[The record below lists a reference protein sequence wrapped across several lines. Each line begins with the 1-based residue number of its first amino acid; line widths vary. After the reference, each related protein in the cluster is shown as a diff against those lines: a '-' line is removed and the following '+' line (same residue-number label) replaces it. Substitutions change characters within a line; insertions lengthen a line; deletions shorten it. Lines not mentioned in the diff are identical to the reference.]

1 MNIFL
6 LELRNL
12 RKSALTAGISI
23 AAVILA
29 MLAFFPSMQSE
40 SMQALAGAKME
51 GMDPALLAAFGLSE
65 LVDFSQ
71 ITNFFGYA
79 LQFITLA
86 LMVVLTQ
93 QAVGLLI
100 KEETEGTIEFL
111 FARPVSRTEIFT
123 QKLLA
128 HIVVWISMCAGFF
141 VTTVAGYLWVSDY
154 SLAQAVRESGIFYG
168 AIFFVGLVFSAGGVL
183 LSTCLRS
190 GRSISGVTI
199 ALVFGTFILGLM
211 SVVVQALDF
220 LVWFSPMDWI
230 KSGKLMSRGI
240 LPEEWLVGTFVI
252 LVSTAAAWL
261 VYRKKDFLV

>member
-1 MNIFL
+1 MNLFL

-12 RKSALTAGISI
+12 RKSALTIGISFI
-23 AAVILA
+23 AVILA

-40 SMQALAGAKME
+40 SMQALAGAKLE
-51 GMDPALLAAFGLSE
+51 GMDPAVLAAFGLSE
-65 LVDFSQ
+65 LLDFSQ

-111 FARPVSRTEIFT
+111 FAKPVSRGEIFT

-128 HIVVWISMCAGFF
+128 HLVIWLLMCLAFF

-154 SLAQAVRESGIFYG
+154 SFAQAVKECAILYG
-168 AIFFVGLVFSAGGVL
+168 AIFFVGLVFSAGGML
-183 LSTCLRS
+183 LSACLQS

-211 SVVVQALDF
+211 SVIIEALDF
-220 LVWFSPMDWI
+220 LIWFSPMDWI
-230 KSGKLMSRGI
+230 KSGKLMNQGI
-240 LPEEWLVGTFVI
+240 LPEEWLVGGSVI
-252 LVSTAAAWL
+252 LVSMMAAWL
-261 VYRKKDFLV
+261 VYRRKDFLV